1 MLFNS
6 YTFVLFFVLVLI
18 VHSAP
23 IEWKYKKINLLVS
36 SYIFYAAWNPLF
48 LPLIIF
54 STVLDW
60 WLAKAIF
67 QSKSKKKKKHYLV
80 ASLISNLSLLSYFKY
95 SQFLSDSLSD
105 LLQFFGYQFTS
116 PEFDIV
122 LPLGISFYTFQTLS
136 YSMDVYRGEIKPWKS
151 FLDYALYVTFFPQL
165 VAGPIVRAKYF
176 LPQCL
181 AQRDVGIR
189 HKYWGLNLVILGAF
203 QKLVLADTIFA
214 PVSDKVFSIGD
225 REIISGFDSL
235 IGTLAFSGQIFCDF
249 AGYSTIAIGLAL
261 ILGFKLP
268 DNFRFPYAA
277 RGFSDFW
284 KRWHISLSTWLRDY
298 LYIPLGGN
306 HKGIFTTLRNLMATM
321 FLGGLWHGAN
331 WTFVIWGVLHG
342 LFLVIEHIGRI
353 SCKALNIQMTMRS
366 EFFMTL
372 LTFIFVSY
380 AWIFFRAE
388 SLADAI
394 IIHNSLF
401 DFESYDMNSVLN
413 LADSVLVLV
422 CVSLLLLSHY
432 LLRDKSLEQVAER
445 VKWWMQSSVL
455 TGMLFLIFTSST
467 NNQSF
472 IYFQF

>member
-1 MLFNS
+1 
-6 YTFVLFFVLVLI
+6 
-18 VHSAP
+18 
-23 IEWKYKKINLLVS
+23 
-36 SYIFYAAWNPLF
+36 
-48 LPLIIF
+48 
-54 STVLDW
+54 
-60 WLAKAIF
+60 
-67 QSKSKKKKKHYLV
+67 
-80 ASLISNLSLLSYFKY
+80 
-95 SQFLSDSLSD
+95 
-105 LLQFFGYQFTS
+105 
-116 PEFDIV
+116 
-122 LPLGISFYTFQTLS
+122 
-136 YSMDVYRGEIKPWKS
+136 
-151 FLDYALYVTFFPQL
+151 
-165 VAGPIVRAKYF
+165 
-176 LPQCL
+176 
-181 AQRDVGIR
+181 
-189 HKYWGLNLVILGAF
+189 
-203 QKLVLADTIFA
+203 
-214 PVSDKVFSIGD
+214 
-225 REIISGFDSL
+225 
-235 IGTLAFSGQIFCDF
+235 
-249 AGYSTIAIGLAL
+249 
-261 ILGFKLP
+261 
-268 DNFRFPYAA
+268 
-277 RGFSDFW
+277 
-284 KRWHISLSTWLRDY
+284 
-298 LYIPLGGN
+298 
-306 HKGIFTTLRNLMATM
+306 MATM